1 MDLLTSS
8 RTLRRLTIANLVANM
23 VIIWTGALVRLTK
36 SGLGCPT
43 WPQCEPGSYVPTP
56 EQGLHGAIEFGNRL
70 LTFVLAAIALAT
82 AIAAWRAFRR
92 GTAPL
97 RLFELSIGVG
107 LGIIAQAV
115 IGGVSVLTQLDPWV
129 VGLHMVASVALILIC
144 LRMVHLAHDI
154 APVVASGTLYALTRL
169 IFLLGMVVVA
179 LGVVVTGSGPHA
191 GDGAATRNG
200 FDPEWTSKIHAWAV
214 WALVALTV
222 LALVLA
228 WGDARLRT
236 IWLAVLA
243 TELFQGVVGYVQYF
257 THLPIVLVLG
267 HMIGTTLFVVA
278 LGHAWYSTAY
288 ADGPAATR
296 ATGPSERDQALG
308 SGIR

>member
-92 GTAPL
+92 GIAPL

-107 LGIIAQAV
+107 LGIMAQAV

-129 VGLHMVASVALILIC
+129 VGLHMVASVALMLIC
-144 LRMVHLAHDI
+144 LRMVHIAHDVT
-154 APVVASGTLYALTRL
+154 PVPTRGVLYALTRL
-169 IFLLGMVVVA
+169 VFLLGMVVIA
-179 LGVVVTGSGPHA
+179 LGVVVTGSGPHS

-222 LALVLA
+222 VALVLA
-228 WGDARLRT
+228 WSDARLRT
-236 IWLAVLA
+236 MWLAVLA

-257 THLPIVLVLG
+257 THLPILLVLA
-267 HMIGTTLFVVA
+267 HMVGTTLFTVA
-278 LGHAWYSTAY
+278 LGHAWFGTRY
-288 ADGPAATR
+288 ADDPAATTAVRGATEGAVR
-296 ATGPSERDQALG
+296 A
-308 SGIR
+308 